1 MIAQTELVE
10 LFQAYDAGAD
20 RELIDRAY
28 AFSKEAHGSQKRE
41 SGDSYFSHP
50 VEVAGII
57 AQMKLDGATVAT
69 ALLHDTVEDTLATL
83 EDIEAQFGPE
93 IARLVDGVTKLS
105 RLEMPSD
112 RAMQAEN
119 FRKLLLAMSN
129 DIRVLLVKLADR
141 LHNMQT
147 LHHLRDAE
155 KRKRIAIE
163 TMEIYV
169 PLAERIGMQQM
180 KEELEACAF
189 AELNPDALSSLQ
201 KRLEFLRAHGGDLV
215 ARISDELSRTIAEG
229 GIEAQ
234 VTGREKKPYSIWR
247 KMERKNISFEQLS
260 DIMAFRVR
268 VDRVADCYATLG
280 IVHGAYTMI
289 PGRFKDYVSVP
300 KLNNYRALH
309 TTVIGPERKRIEV
322 QICDREMLAV
332 ADYGVAA
339 HWQYKQQ
346 REHTDG
352 SQYRWIREL
361 LEILEHAPNPEEFLE
376 NTKLEMFQNEVFCFS
391 PKGDLIVL
399 PRGATPVDFAYAV
412 HTEIGDTCVGA
423 KVNGRLAPL
432 RTQLSNGDQV
442 EIVRSSGQ
450 TPSPTWENFVVT
462 GKARSAIRRFVRNQE
477 RSQYLELGK
486 SIVDKV
492 LVRAGRTE
500 AKGEL
505 EAALGTFNCKTV
517 DELYIGVGRG
527 VHTAHDIV
535 DAVIGGE
542 HKLGRAGR
550 VLSFVRSHA
559 RLSRPAEDAVPIRGL
574 IPGVAVHFGD
584 CCHPLPG
591 DRIVGIS
598 TSGKGVIVHTIDCD
612 TLETVSDAPERWLD
626 VAWDAASD
634 SAPSGARAGRIR
646 ALVANEPGSLS
657 VMSTVIATNEGNI
670 SNLKILSRSD
680 KFFEFQVDIEVRDLK
695 HLTQILAALRNETA
709 IASVK
714 RVRG

>member
-1 MIAQTELVE
+1 MIAQAELVE
-10 LFQAYDAGAD
+10 RVQVYDAGAD
-20 RELIDRAY
+20 RELINRAY
-28 AFSKEAHGSQKRE
+28 AFSEKAHGSQKRE

-50 VEVAGII
+50 LEVAGIV

-83 EDIEAQFGPE
+83 DDIEVQFGPE

-147 LHHLRDAE
+147 LRHVRAPE

-180 KEELEACAF
+180 KEELEDCAF
-189 AELNPDALSSLQ
+189 AELNPDAWGSLH
-201 KRLEFLRAHGGDLV
+201 KRLEFLRARGGDLV
-215 ARISDELSRTIAEG
+215 SRIADELGRTIAKG
-229 GIEAQ
+229 GVEAQ

-260 DIMAFRVR
+260 DIMAFRVT
-268 VDRVADCYATLG
+268 VERVADCYAALG
-280 IVHGAYTMI
+280 AVHGAYPMI

-346 REHTDG
+346 RETTDG

-361 LEILEHAPNPEEFLE
+361 LEILEHAPTAEEFLE
-376 NTKLEMFQNEVFCFS
+376 NTKLEMFQDEVFCFS

-432 RTQLSNGDQV
+432 RTQLANGDQV

-450 TPSPTWENFVVT
+450 TPSPTWENLVVT
-462 GKARSAIRRFVRNQE
+462 GKARSAIRRFARNQE

-486 SIVDKV
+486 SIVDKA
-492 LVRAGRTE
+492 LQHAGRTLAE
-500 AKGEL
+500 GEL
-505 EAALGTFNCKTV
+505 EAVLDIFRCKTV
-517 DELYIGVGRG
+517 DDLYVGVGNG
-527 VHTAHDIV
+527 VHTARDV
-535 DAVIGGE
+535 LDAVIGGE
-542 HKLGRAGR
+542 QRLGRAGR
-550 VLSFVRSHA
+550 VLSFVRSRT
-559 RLSRPAEDAVPIRGL
+559 RLSRASDDAVPIRGL

-591 DRIVGIS
+591 ERIVGIS
-598 TSGKGVIVHTIDCD
+598 TSGKGIIIHTIDCD

-626 VAWDAASD
+626 VAWDAQPDA
-634 SAPSGARAGRIR
+634 AGIHAGRIR
-646 ALVANEPGSLS
+646 ALVANQPGSLS
-657 VMSTVIATNEGNI
+657 IMTTVIANNDGNI
-670 SNLKILSRSD
+670 SNLKILNRAEG
-680 KFFEFQVDIEVRDLK
+680 FFEFQVDIEVRDLK
-695 HLTQILAALRNETA
+695 HLTQILAALRSESA

>member
-10 LFQAYDAGAD
+10 RVQAYDAGAD
-20 RELIDRAY
+20 RDLIDRAY
-28 AFSKEAHGSQKRE
+28 VFSKEAHGSQKRE
-41 SGDSYFSHP
+41 SGDAYFSHP
-50 VEVAGII
+50 VEVAAIV
-57 AQMKLDGATVAT
+57 AQMRLDGATVAT

-83 EDIEAQFGPE
+83 EDIETQFGPE

-112 RAMQAEN
+112 RSMQAEN

-147 LHHLRDAE
+147 LQHVRAAE

-180 KEELEACAF
+180 KEELEDCAF
-189 AELNPDALSSLQ
+189 AELNPDAWGSLH
-201 KRLEFLRAHGGDLV
+201 KRLEFLRARGGDLV
-215 ARISDELSRTIAEG
+215 ARITDELSRTIAEG
-229 GIEAQ
+229 GIEAH
-234 VTGREKKPYSIWR
+234 VTGREKKAYSIWR

-260 DIMAFRVR
+260 DIMAFRVT
-268 VDRVADCYATLG
+268 VERVADCYAALG
-280 IVHGAYTMI
+280 TVHGAYPMI
-289 PGRFKDYVSVP
+289 PGRFKDFISVP

-322 QICDREMLAV
+322 QICDREMLAI

-361 LEILEHAPNPEEFLE
+361 LEILEHAPTPEEFLE
-376 NTKLEMFQNEVFCFS
+376 NTKLEMFQDEVFCFS
-391 PKGDLIVL
+391 PRGDLIVL

-432 RTQLSNGDQV
+432 RTQLVNGDQV

-450 TPSPTWENFVVT
+450 TPSPTWENLVVT
-462 GKARSAIRRFVRNQE
+462 GKARSAIRRFARNQE

-486 SIVDKV
+486 SIVDKA
-492 LVRAGRTE
+492 LGRAGRAPAE
-500 AKGEL
+500 GEL
-505 EAALGTFNCKTV
+505 EAVLESFRCKTV
-517 DELYIGVGRG
+517 DDLYVGVGNG
-527 VHTAHDIV
+527 THTAHDV
-535 DAVIGGE
+535 LDALLGGE
-542 HKLGRAGR
+542 QRLGRAGR
-550 VLSFVRSHA
+550 VLSFVRTHT
-559 RLSRPAEDAVPIRGL
+559 RLSRPSEDDAVPIRGL

-591 DRIVGIS
+591 ERIVGIS
-598 TSGKGVIVHTIDCD
+598 TSGKGVIIHTIDCD

-626 VAWDAASD
+626 VAWDPQSVAASVH
-634 SAPSGARAGRIR
+634 AGRIR
-646 ALVANEPGSLS
+646 ALVANQPGSLS
-657 VMSTVIATNEGNI
+657 IMTTVIANNDGNI
-670 SNLKILSRSD
+670 SNLKILDRSEG
-680 KFFEFQVDIEVRDLK
+680 FFEFQVDIEVRDLK
-695 HLTQILAALRNETA
+695 HLTGILAALRSETA

>member
-1 MIAQTELVE
+1 MIAVTELVE
-10 LFQAYDAGAD
+10 RIQAYDAGTD

-28 AFSKEAHGSQKRE
+28 AFSKQAHGSQKRE
-41 SGDSYFSHP
+41 SGDAYFSHP

-57 AQMKLDGATVAT
+57 TQMRLDGATVAT

-83 EDIEAQFGPE
+83 QDIEAHFGSE

-112 RAMQAEN
+112 RTLQAEN

-147 LHHLRDAE
+147 LHHIRDAE

-169 PLAERIGMQQM
+169 PLAERIGMQHM
-180 KEELEACAF
+180 KEELEDCAF
-189 AELNPDALSSLQ
+189 SELNPDAWGSLH
-201 KRLEFLRAHGGDLV
+201 KRLEFLRAQGGDLV
-215 ARISDELSRTIAEG
+215 ARVTDELRRTIAAG
-229 GIEAQ
+229 GIDAQ

-260 DIMAFRVR
+260 DIMALRITVE
-268 VDRVADCYATLG
+268 RVADCYVTLG
-280 IVHGAYTMI
+280 IVHRAYPLI
-289 PGRFKDYVSVP
+289 PGRFKDYISVP
-300 KLNNYRALH
+300 KLNKYSALH

-322 QICDREMLAV
+322 QICDKQMLAV

-346 REHTDG
+346 REPTDG

-361 LEILEHAPNPEEFLE
+361 LEILEHAPTAEEFLE
-376 NTKLEMFQNEVFCFS
+376 NTKLEMFQDEVFCFS

-412 HTEIGDTCVGA
+412 HTDIGDTCVGA
-423 KVNGRLAPL
+423 RVNGRLAPL
-432 RTQLSNGDQV
+432 RAQLANGDQV

-450 TPSPTWENFVVT
+450 TPSPSWENLVVT
-462 GKARSAIRRFVRNQE
+462 GKARLAIRRFVRNQE
-477 RSQYLELGK
+477 RSQYLELGR
-486 SIVDKV
+486 SIVDKA
-492 LVRAGRTE
+492 LGRV
-500 AKGEL
+500 GRVPSDSEL
-505 EAALGTFNCKTV
+505 EAVLDSFHCKTV
-517 DELYIGVGRG
+517 DDLCVGVGNG
-527 VHTAHDIV
+527 THTARAVV
-535 DAVIGGE
+535 DAVIGRE
-542 HKLGRAGR
+542 HKPGRAGR
-550 VLSFVRSHA
+550 VLSFVRSRT
-559 RLSRPAEDAVPIRGL
+559 RLSHPSDDAVPIRGL

-591 DRIVGIS
+591 ERIVGIS
-598 TSGKGVIVHTIDCD
+598 TSGKGVIIHTIDCD

-626 VAWDAASD
+626 VAWDAE
-634 SAPSGARAGRIR
+634 SAAAGVHAGRIL

-657 VMSTVIATNEGNI
+657 AMTTVIAKNEGNI
-670 SNLKILSRSD
+670 SNLKILNRSEG
-680 KFFEFQVDIEVRDLK
+680 FFEFQVDIEVRDLK
-695 HLTQILAALRNETA
+695 HLTQILAALRNEAA

>member
-1 MIAQTELVE
+1 M
-10 LFQAYDAGAD
+10 
-20 RELIDRAY
+20 
-28 AFSKEAHGSQKRE
+28 
-41 SGDSYFSHP
+41 
-50 VEVAGII
+50 
-57 AQMKLDGATVAT
+57 
-69 ALLHDTVEDTLATL
+69 
-83 EDIEAQFGPE
+83 
-93 IARLVDGVTKLS
+93 TKLS
-105 RLEMPSD
+105 KLEMPSD

-147 LHHLRDAE
+147 LHHIRDPA

-189 AELNPDALSSLQ
+189 AEINPDALSSLQ
-201 KRLEFLRAHGGDLV
+201 KRLGFLRAHGGDMV
-215 ARISDELSRTIAEG
+215 ARISDALNRTIAEG

-260 DIMAFRVR
+260 DVMAFRVL
-268 VDRVADCYATLG
+268 VDRVADCYTTLG
-280 IVHGAYTMI
+280 IVHRAYPMI

-300 KLNNYRALH
+300 KLNKYRALH

-346 REHTDG
+346 HEHTDG

-361 LEILEHAPNPEEFLE
+361 LEILDHAPNAEEFLE
-376 NTKLEMFQNEVFCFS
+376 NTKLEMFQDEVFCFS
-391 PKGDLIVL
+391 PRGDLIVL

-432 RTQLSNGDQV
+432 RTQLANGDQV

-450 TPSPTWENFVVT
+450 TPSPTWENLVVT

-477 RSQYLELGK
+477 RSQYLALGK
-486 SIVDKV
+486 SIVDK
-492 LVRAGRTE
+492 
-500 AKGEL
+500 
-505 EAALGTFNCKTV
+505 AL
-517 DELYIGVGRG
+517 
-527 VHTAHDIV
+527 
-535 DAVIGGE
+535 
-542 HKLGRAGR
+542 
-550 VLSFVRSHA
+550 
-559 RLSRPAEDAVPIRGL
+559 
-574 IPGVAVHFGD
+574 
-584 CCHPLPG
+584 
-591 DRIVGIS
+591 
-598 TSGKGVIVHTIDCD
+598 
-612 TLETVSDAPERWLD
+612 
-626 VAWDAASD
+626 
-634 SAPSGARAGRIR
+634 ARAGRAGARRPAGGGARYPSLQDRGRTLHRRRPGR
-646 ALVANEPGSLS
+646 AYRQRRCRGGDRRREQTRPRRPRLELRPFAGAPGPSRRRRGANPRADPRGCRPFRRLLPPAAWRSHRR
-657 VMSTVIATNEGNI
+657 NI
-670 SNLKILSRSD
+670 PPPARAWS
-680 KFFEFQVDIEVRDLK
+680 F
-695 HLTQILAALRNETA
+695 TQSTA
-709 IASVK
+709 IRSKPSRTRLSAGSTLPGMPDRTPPARTPAVSA
-714 RVRG
+714 RWWPTSPAA